1 MSIPFGP
8 RIAAALASALTN
20 DRKGAVSR
28 ADAQKIVKAG
38 VQDILASKAPEAAY
52 GHAKKYMQAAKA
64 LVGGQTAL
72 AELGRFDKK
81 GLHAVSVRLAQQT
94 GQSQLPIPV
103 RDAFLDLMEYGE
115 VAPSRD
121 AVSISNTTGSAA
133 TGFRFDYTIGAETKT
148 AYAIPYAGQ
157 LVLSPVP
164 IEKKTLDAATAK
176 MRAHFDEHFAP
187 FMAEWAPE
195 NTPAVI
201 AEVRAAIRP
210 ERAYFP
216 GEYSDPYNFVA
227 DYPLVLSFD
236 NQSGSDHGF
245 FVGIDPKK
253 PGQAEAYDF
262 N

>member
-1 MSIPFGP
+1 MNQPIGP
-8 RIAAALASALTN
+8 KIAGALAAALTN

-28 ADAQKIVKAG
+28 ADARRMVEAG
-38 VQDILASKAPEAAY
+38 VQDILGAKDPEATYA
-52 GHAKKYMQAAKA
+52 ASQKYIQAAKA

-72 AELGRFDKK
+72 AALASFDKR
-81 GLHAVSVRLAQQT
+81 GIDAVAIRQGQQS
-94 GQSQLPIPV
+94 GGAVLPVPV
-103 RDAFLDLMEYGE
+103 REAFLDIMEYGE

-121 AVSISNTTGSAA
+121 AVTISNTTGSSA
-133 TGFRFDYTIGAETKT
+133 TGFQFDYTIGGETKKG
-148 AYAIPYAGQ
+148 YAIPYAGHF
-157 LVLSPVP
+157 VLSPTP

-176 MRAHFDEHFAP
+176 MRQHFDEHFAP

-201 AEVRAAIRP
+201 AQVRAAIRP

-227 DYPLVLSFD
+227 DYPIVLSFD

-253 PGQAEAYDF
+253 PGEAEAYDF